1 MGGTFVHEEAW
12 KEEQV
17 QQPIVYTIAGPNG
30 AGKTTF
36 AENFLPDFAH
46 CREFLNADLIAAG
59 LSPFSPETQDF
70 RAGRLLLTRIKELV
84 AAKQNF
90 AFETTLS
97 GRTYVRLL
105 KQMQEQGYTIVIL
118 FLWLP
123 DVGIAVSRVKSR
135 VEQGGHNIPKSIIQ
149 RRYNSGLKNLFQL
162 YTPLADV
169 LQLFDAS
176 FLPPKEIAN
185 ESINGLE
192 VFDTAAYNSISSWG
206 LENEKTTER

>member
-1 MGGTFVHEEAW
+1 M
-12 KEEQV
+12 K
-17 QQPIVYTIAGPNG
+17 QPIVYIIAGPNG

-36 AENFLPDFAH
+36 AEDFLPEFAH

-59 LSPFSPETQDF
+59 LSPFSPETQDL

-105 KQMQEQGYTIVIL
+105 KHMKEQGYSIVLL

-123 DVGIAVSRVKSR
+123 DVNMAISRVKSR
-135 VEQGGHNIPKSIIQ
+135 VEQGGHNIPTSVIQ
-149 RRYNSGLKNLFQL
+149 RRYASGLKNLFQL
-162 YTPLADV
+162 YRPLADV
-169 LQLFDAS
+169 LRLYDAA
-176 FLPPKEIAN
+176 FLPPQVVSHEEKGDLKIYDTDAYAQISAWGKE
-185 ESINGLE
+185 
-192 VFDTAAYNSISSWG
+192 
-206 LENEKTTER
+206 